1 MKYVPL
7 DQIFQQLEEI
17 KQQINVNNVEFLDTD
32 EAAEYLKLKKSY
44 LYLLIHRNE
53 IPFYKPN
60 GKKVYFNKI
69 ELNEWILKSKR
80 KTNDEIAEEYQSKKS
95 FPLTSYKQVV
105 QSHEN

>member
-17 KQQINVNNVEFLDTD
+17 KKQIHVNNVEFLDTD
-32 EAAEYLKLKKSY
+32 EAAKYLKLKKSY
-44 LYLLIHRNE
+44 LYLLIHKNE

-80 KTNDEIAEEYQSKKS
+80 KTNDEIAEEYQRKKS
-95 FPLTSYKQVV
+95 LPLTSYKQVV